1 MVNTLTSTD
10 KPRISFNKIC
20 EFTHVTPSVKK
31 RIAREQKYPAD
42 FQVSYYQ
49 PALLG
54 LYRAIDLVSGLFD
67 ADQLRKEALL
77 VESQPADSRYKKVRL
92 ASNVSAL
99 RFLAN
104 MAQLIGLPAGE
115 HVKILQKA
123 IIEREGVAI
132 SIRPEF
138 ITYNKQFNTFA
149 FTKFRFS
156 KSPVSAD
163 ATETGVALLLEFAK
177 EERFSDLILD
187 LEQTTIVDVFSGTVI
202 HGHSIGRHR
211 LSEVRAA
218 LANLNSIWPDI
229 EPPKDKS
236 NRLRGPGE

>member
-1 MVNTLTSTD
+1 MVNTLTATE

-20 EFTHVTPSVKK
+20 EFPHVSPSVKR

-49 PALLG
+49 SALLG
-54 LYRAIDLVSGLFD
+54 LFRAIDLGTGKCD

-77 VESQPADSRYKKVRL
+77 VENQPADTRYKKVRR

-99 RFLAN
+99 RLLGS
-104 MAQLIGLPAGE
+104 MAQHVGLPTGE

-123 IIEREGVAI
+123 IIEREGVDI

-138 ITYNKQFNTFA
+138 VTTNKQLNTFA
-149 FTKFRFS
+149 LTKFRFS

-177 EERFSDLILD
+177 EARFSGQILD
-187 LEQTTIVDVFSGTVI
+187 LEQTTIVDVFSRTVI

-211 LSEVRAA
+211 LVELRAA
-218 LANLNSIWPDI
+218 LVNLNRIWPEI
-229 EPPKDKS
+229 EPPKDKN
-236 NRLRGPGE
+236 NRLKGPGE